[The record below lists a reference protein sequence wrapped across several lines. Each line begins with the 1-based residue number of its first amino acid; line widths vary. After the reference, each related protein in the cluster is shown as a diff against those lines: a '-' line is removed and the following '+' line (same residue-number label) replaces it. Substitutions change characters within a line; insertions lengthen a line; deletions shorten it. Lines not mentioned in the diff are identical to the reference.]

1 MWLEAVS
8 GLRINLEKSELIP
21 VGRVENIDDLA
32 MEFGFRVGSLP
43 STYLGLPLGAPFKSV
58 TIWDGV
64 EKRFRRRLAMWK
76 RQYISKGRRTTL
88 LRSTLSNLPI
98 YFISLLRMP
107 SSLDRD

>member
-1 MWLEAVS
+1 MTLQ
-8 GLRINLEKSELIP
+8 
-21 VGRVENIDDLA
+21 
-32 MEFGFRVGSLP
+32 FGFRVGSLP
-43 STYLGLPLGAPFKSV
+43 STYLGLPLGAPLKSV
-58 TIWDGV
+58 TVWDVV
-64 EKRFRRRLAMWK
+64 EEQFHRRLTIWK